1 MQGLNNRLSFSI
13 DLSSFGEY
21 YFCVA
26 DDEVAGE
33 TQEWLFGSRR
43 YYVLSEEGR
52 KDGKLAWLI
61 CIILRMIR
69 VLHRL

>member
-26 DDEVAGE
+26 DGEAAGE
-33 TQEWLFGSRR
+33 HRNGFLGHGDITLCQRR
-43 YYVLSEEGR
+43 EERTGNWH
-52 KDGKLAWLI
+52 G
-61 CIILRMIR
+61 
-69 VLHRL
+69 